1 MRLHNLI
8 PEQTIVEVPM
18 NPSHF
23 AAAIDTG
30 QERGVLV
37 GFEFEVCIPEEFVH
51 GPKAEKEADEPMT
64 VRELIDNIKEAE
76 FLSEKNLEQFTPE
89 QFDSLFKFKRPINGF
104 NNTQEAYQQARDIQL
119 KQVLEIF
126 NKIPED
132 VRAKYIKLLRQRYG
146 RGSFP
151 SDSNISMQMMFA
163 NNLGHLIYID
173 SRGKLEELGARLR
186 RASELEWTQLLN
198 VIFKVEG
205 EYNHYSDEGERQL
218 LSKFQTL
225 IELTR
230 TPQETYDELEL
241 DDMLDNQEDYDDYD
255 EDEDYTMAA
264 ERLKPLLA
272 GAMGARVTIFNNY
285 HESTKNM
292 TNWYIEPDGSLSPDN
307 ADSSAEIVSPPLRA
321 ITAIDALGKFFT
333 LAQEHKFY
341 TNSSTGLHINVS
353 IPEQLDL
360 LKLAVFLGDE
370 YVLKFFG
377 RLDNNYARSS
387 TRQIGNLV
395 GQDDELIKTRTLGTQ
410 PNPLGQPRQVQK
422 IDMNKLDNIAKAATR
437 GHTDS
442 ISYNG
447 KYISFRHAGGDYLA
461 DYQAIYNTVG
471 RFIRAMIIASTP
483 ELYPQE
489 YKTKVSK
496 LLAKDDQ
503 QITRDSPGNKVA
515 AYLRKNGLPIIELDV
530 MKISTRKSMTTAVN
544 DALKKVMS
552 TGPGNNVTVRNNS
565 QESKDSLVNRFQNAD
580 RKQRAIDAPVSEF
593 AKVTIIPE
601 MTRDLKMFLSLQLR
615 DTVQTFERNYS
626 TAGFVY
632 VSRTILPPT
641 DPRTL
646 AFIKKVLRKHFA
658 QQ

>member
-37 GFEFEVCIPEEFVH
+37 GFEFEVCIPEEFVR

-64 VRELIDNIKEAE
+64 VKELVDNLREAE
-76 FLSEKNLEQFTPE
+76 FLSEKNLDEFTAE

-104 NNTQEAYQQARDIQL
+104 NNTQEAYQQARDTQL

-132 VRAKYIKLLRQRYG
+132 VRAKYIKLLRQRHG

-151 SDSNISMQMMFA
+151 SNSNISMQMMFA
-163 NNLGHLIYID
+163 NSLGRLIYTD

-186 RASELEWTQLLN
+186 RASELDWRRLLN
-198 VIFKVEG
+198 VIFKVAEV
-205 EYNHYSDEGERQL
+205 YSYEGERQL
-218 LSKFQTL
+218 LSKFRTL
-225 IELTR
+225 IELVR
-230 TPQETYDELEL
+230 TPQETYDQLGL
-241 DDMLDNQEDYDDYD
+241 DDMLDNQEDDYDDYD
-255 EDEDYTMAA
+255 EDEDYTLAA

-272 GAMGARVTIFNNY
+272 GVMGARVNIFNNY

-292 TNWYIEPDGSLSPDN
+292 TDWYIEPDGSLSPDN

-321 ITAIDALGKFFT
+321 ITAIDALGKFFV

-341 TNSSTGLHINVS
+341 TNRSTGLHINVS
-353 IPEQLDL
+353 IPERLDL

-377 RLDNNYARSS
+377 RLDNSYAKSS
-387 TRQIGNLV
+387 ARQIGNLV

-422 IDMNKLDNIAKAATR
+422 IDMKKLDDIAKAATR

-461 DYQAIYNTVG
+461 DYQVIYNTVG

-483 ELYPQE
+483 ELYAQE

-503 QITRDSPGNKVA
+503 QITRDSPADKIV

-552 TGPGNNVTVRNNS
+552 TGPGNNVTVQNNS
-565 QESKDSLVNRFQNAD
+565 QESKDSLVNRFQNED
-580 RKQRAIDAPVSEF
+580 RKQRAIDAPISEF

-601 MTRDLKMFLSLQLR
+601 MTRDLKTFLSLQLR
-615 DTVQTFERNYS
+615 DTVQTFDRNYS

-632 VSRTILPPT
+632 VNRTILPPT

-658 QQ
+658 Q

>member
-1 MRLHNLI
+1 
-8 PEQTIVEVPM
+8 M

-37 GFEFEVCIPEEFVH
+37 GFEFEVCIPEEFVN
-51 GPKAEKEADEPMT
+51 GRAAGGEPAGPMT
-64 VRELIDNIKEAE
+64 FEDLVEGLKGADFFDNRDDFEAE
-76 FLSEKNLEQFTPE
+76 E
-89 QFDSLFKFKRPINGF
+89 FDTYFKFKRPINGF
-104 NNTQEAYQQARDIQL
+104 NNIQEVFGRVQQNAL
-119 KQVLEIF
+119 KIAQESF
-126 NKIPED
+126 NKLPED
-132 VRAKYIKLLRQRYG
+132 LRKKYIKKLRERKPDLFQDN
-146 RGSFP
+146 SIK
-151 SDSNISMQMMFA
+151 NQLEFA
-163 NNLGHLIYID
+163 ANLGLMIYTD
-173 SRGKLEELGARLR
+173 SRGKIEELGSRMR
-186 RASELEWTQLLN
+186 RAGEVNWRQVWNLLFN
-198 VIFKVEG
+198 PNG
-205 EYNHYSDEGERQL
+205 GYDHSYEGERKMYGSFTNL
-218 LSKFQTL
+218 F
-225 IELTR
+225 ELTK

-255 EDEDYTMAA
+255 EDEDYTLAA
-264 ERLKPLLA
+264 QRLKPLLA

-292 TNWYIEPDGSLSPDN
+292 THWYIEPDGSLSPDN

-370 YVLKFFG
+370 YVLKYFG

-387 TRQIGNLV
+387 ARQIGNLV

-483 ELYPQE
+483 ELYAQE

-496 LLAKDDQ
+496 LLANDDQ
-503 QITRDSPGNKVA
+503 QITRDSPGDKVV

-544 DALKKVMS
+544 DALKKVLN
-552 TGPGNNVTVRNNS
+552 TGAGNNVTVRNNS
-565 QESKDSLVNRFQNAD
+565 QESKDALVSRFQNAD
-580 RKQRAIDAPVSEF
+580 RKQQALDAPVSEF
-593 AKVTIIPE
+593 AKVTVIPE
-601 MTRDLKMFLSLQLR
+601 MTRDLKTFLSLQLR
-615 DTVQTFERNYS
+615 DTVQTFDRNYS

-658 QQ
+658 Q